1 MIRQI
6 RDSPAFSTVALIVA
20 AFLLTT
26 AGILIVRYPI
36 GPLFGGT
43 TSATDAG
50 ALLPGITV
58 DNAPP
63 PAIGL
68 VVTSLRSGGEAEHA
82 GLQVGDAVIAVDGR
96 AIKSLGQISPYLRR
110 DRSPRIDL
118 AIAHGDR
125 LRHVVLTRSQDGS
138 HGA

>member
-1 MIRQI
+1 MIREIQ
-6 RDSPAFSTVALIVA
+6 DSPAFSTIALIVA
-20 AFLLTT
+20 AILLTT
-26 AGILIVRYPI
+26 AGILIVRYPV

-43 TSATDAG
+43 TSGSDAG
-50 ALLPGITV
+50 ALLPGLTV

-82 GLQVGDAVIAVDGR
+82 GLQVGDVVIAVDGR
-96 AIKSLGQISPYLRR
+96 AIKSLGQISPYLRG
-110 DRSPRIDL
+110 DRSPRINL

-125 LRHVVLTRSQDGS
+125 LRHVVLTRSQ
-138 HGA
+138 GAHPGA